1 MGLQFKGFNPLLKP
15 ILVYTEKGHANRNEW
30 RNHLVHPIRAYWGDG
45 TPEWDKWEKDFE
57 FYKKYFVISDEPQNS
72 DVAFLPFNLNYY
84 SNNNKIDILNNFV
97 SKMQQFDKK
106 VFVWVEGDSDV
117 IFEHPNCI
125 FIKYG
130 GSKLKSISNEIIQPG
145 DLKNDLLKKYYDG
158 RVQIRKKNDKPS
170 VGFVGMA
177 DFTIIQLSLLIIKN
191 CLKKFQYSFQNTLF
205 ESGPIIPHS
214 AHRKGTMNKIN
225 NEPKITSNFIV
236 RKSFAEGVRN
246 NDRNARVTF
255 IDNIIN
261 NDYTFCMRGE
271 GNYSLRFYETL
282 CLGRIPIF
290 INTDCILPFQDEIN
304 WKKNCIWVDE
314 SDLNNIGEI
323 IMNFHDNISETEFIG
338 LQREN
343 RRIWMRY
350 FSKHGFNRQFYL
362 MLKSNY
368 VK

>member
-1 MGLQFKGFNPLLKP
+1 MINP
-15 ILVYTEKGHANRNEW
+15 IRVFTEKNHASEKYW
-30 RNHLVHPIRAYWGDG
+30 QDHLIHPIRAYWGDG

-97 SKMQQFDKK
+97 SKMQQVDKK
-106 VFVWVEGDSDV
+106 VFVWVEGDYDV

-170 VGFVGMA
+170 VGFVGFA
-177 DFTIIQLSLLIIKN
+177 DFTIIQLVLLIIKN

-205 ESGPIIPHS
+205 ESGPIIPHLV
-214 AHRKGTMNKIN
+214 HRKATLNKIN
-225 NEPKITSNFIV
+225 NEQKIMSNFIL

-246 NDRNARVTF
+246 NDRNARITF

-290 INTDCILPFQDEIN
+290 INTDCILPFHDEIN
-304 WKKNCIWVDE
+304 WKENCIWINEPDIK
-314 SDLNNIGEI
+314 NIGKKI
-323 IMNFHDNISETEFIG
+323 LKFHASLTEPQFIKMQHNNRKLWET
-338 LQREN
+338 
-343 RRIWMRY
+343 Y
-350 FSKHGFNRQFYL
+350 FSKPGFCHQLHLRLQNHFIA
-362 MLKSNY
+362 
-368 VK
+368 